1 MKDSDYIQAVDN
13 LPQMVAVF
21 RIIKVPHAYEG
32 SLYKG
37 DIVYGDGDYFNLSMH
52 DYRTANPLLV
62 RKPVTGGIA
71 AREADYFIYL
81 EPMHLEFVEYD
92 HL

>member
-1 MKDSDYIQAVDN
+1 
-13 LPQMVAVF
+13 MVAVF
-21 RIIKVPHAYEG
+21 KVIKVPHAYEG
-32 SLYKG
+32 SLYEG
-37 DIVYGDGDYFNLSMH
+37 DVVYGDGDYLNLSMH
-52 DYRTANPLLV
+52 DYETARVDKV